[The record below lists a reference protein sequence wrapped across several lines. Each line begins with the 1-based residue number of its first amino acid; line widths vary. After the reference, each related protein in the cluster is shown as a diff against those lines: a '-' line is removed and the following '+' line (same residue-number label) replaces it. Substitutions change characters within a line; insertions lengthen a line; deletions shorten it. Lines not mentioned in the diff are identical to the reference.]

1 MTDVKSVSSQLLVQ
15 AARDQGFQVRV
26 FSKRLN
32 FFEVS
37 KGSQS
42 FLIQATAMPSNTQM
56 GARIA
61 NNKFLT
67 KKILQDHNL
76 PIPRSWS
83 VQKASELR
91 KIVAKYHP
99 FPLVVKPAEG
109 AHGNEVYSDIEND
122 QELNVVVKEIFDR
135 KAPRDILVEEYVTGK
150 DLRIFVVGDTV
161 PAVLERIP
169 AHVIGDGEKT
179 IRQLVKIFNQNPLV
193 GEKFEKPMCKIHITK
208 EVKRILSKQGLTPS
222 SVPAKGETAWLRK
235 TANIS
240 TGGIGKDATDSTPE
254 SIKRI
259 AVEACAAIGLTIA
272 GLDVIYNEETKR
284 AVILEIND
292 TAGID
297 IHHYPVIGKS
307 RDVAGA
313 IIKYLFA
320 QPALQTTS
328 QTVRSAQRIP
338 SWANG
343 SLPSFWGKSRLG
355 KKLAFNS

>member
-15 AARDQGFQVRV
+15 AAREQGLKVRV

-37 KGSQS
+37 NGKQS
-42 FLIQATAMPSNTQM
+42 LLIQATAMPTNSQM

-76 PIPRSWS
+76 PTPRSWS

-91 KIVAKYHP
+91 KIVDKYHP

-109 AHGNEVYSDIEND
+109 AHGNEVYSFIENIN
-122 QELNVVVKEIFDR
+122 ELNDVIKEVFDR

-179 IRQLVKIFNQNPLV
+179 IRQLVKVFNQNPLV
-193 GEKFEKPMCKIHITK
+193 GEKYEKPMCKIHLTK
-208 EVKRILSKQGLTPS
+208 EVKRILTKQGLTLTSIPQ
-222 SVPAKGETAWLRK
+222 KGETAWLRK

-254 SIKRI
+254 SIKRM
-259 AVEACAAIGLTIA
+259 AVEACAVIGLNIA

-297 IHHYPVIGKS
+297 IHHFPVIGQS

-313 IIKYLFA
+313 IMKQLFSETNTQFDLQKA
-320 QPALQTTS
+320 QTSSHIPA
-328 QTVRSAQRIP
+328 
-338 SWANG
+338 WANG
-343 SLPSFWGKSRLG
+343 SLPSFFGKHRLV
-355 KKLAFNS
+355 KRLLFQ